1 MTNSSSMPRRPAGEG
16 RRSGARSTP
25 PGAATAAAGLR
36 STRMLLHSSTHSLQ
50 MYTPGGPAM
59 RFCTWR
65 RSLAQKV
72 QRSSVPRLSLCFM
85 RRSGG
90 SVPPSAG
97 LAAARIL
104 RRMDDLVHQPVFHGF
119 LRVHL
124 VVAIRVL
131 LDFLQ
136 GLAAVARDEVVERAL
151 ELEDLVGLDADV
163 RGRDQIGRASC
174 RERAW
179 MAG

>member
-1 MTNSSSMPRRPAGEG
+1 MTNSSSMPRMPAGEG
-16 RRSGARSTP
+16 SRSGARSTP
-25 PGAATAAAGLR
+25 PGAATAGAGLR

-85 RRSGG
+85 RRPEGCG
-90 SVPPSAG
+90 SPSAG

-119 LRVHL
+119 LRVHV
-124 VVAIRVL
+124 VVAVGVL
-131 LDFLQ
+131 LHLLEL
-136 GLAAVARDEVVERAL
+136 LAAVARDELVERAL
-151 ELEDLVGLDADV
+151 QL
-163 RGRDQIGRASC
+163 
-174 RERAW
+174 
-179 MAG
+179 